1 MKNINNMT
9 SQELYAL
16 AKQRELE
23 EKPVRPDIILPN
35 NCSVNIEL
43 ISLAESYMNDEEDG
57 REVDTQFAYE
67 TLMEIVYGRDV
78 FEYINNIGE

>member
-1 MKNINNMT
+1 MNINNMT

-16 AKQRELE
+16 ARQRELE

-35 NCSVNIEL
+35 DCDSNIRL
-43 ISLAESYMNDEEDG
+43 INLAKSYLEDEEDG

-78 FEYINNIGE
+78 WEYTDGVRG